1 MDLGGNT
8 CMTFSTESD
17 VASSVGE
24 SFRGEACHNTVNGV
38 PVLCSIDS
46 AYLFGCTDFIVH
58 VTRHV
63 TPYFQAVFWLF
74 GGMPCRRCFLR
85 VGKASLL
92 TPGIAGRFTERL
104 VSAPVGNIVARG
116 DEFAP
121 SRIRRRFLLHFLDT
135 KLTKM
140 CHFSR
145 LTMIAWPFARALVVP
160 LAFGRRRACSV
171 GVCTRCL
178 RR

>member
-1 MDLGGNT
+1 
-8 CMTFSTESD
+8 MTFSTESD

-24 SFRGEACHNTVNGV
+24 SFRGEACRNTVND
-38 PVLCSIDS
+38 VLVICSMDS
-46 AYLFGCTDFIVH
+46 TYFFGSPDFIVH

-74 GGMPCRRCFLR
+74 AFMRCRRCFLR

-104 VSAPVGNIVARG
+104 ASALVRQMVAEGRG
-116 DEFAP
+116 RFAP
-121 SRIRRRFLLHFLDT
+121 SRIRRRILLHFLDT
-135 KLTKM
+135 KLTEM